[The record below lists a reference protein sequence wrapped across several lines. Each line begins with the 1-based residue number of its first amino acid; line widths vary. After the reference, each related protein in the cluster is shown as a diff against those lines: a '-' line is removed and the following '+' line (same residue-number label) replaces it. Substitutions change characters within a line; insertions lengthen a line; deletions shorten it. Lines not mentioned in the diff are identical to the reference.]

1 LAVVAQAFDRLG
13 GDDDLDADVAD
24 PLGQVDGRVHPG
36 GEGGEL
42 VQDQQ
47 GVLALAGLRPVA

>member
-1 LAVVAQAFDRLG
+1 VVAQALDALG
-13 GDDDLDADVAD
+13 GDHDLDADVAD
-24 PLGQVDGRVHPG
+24 PLGQVDGRVHAG

-47 GVLALAGLRPVA
+47 GVLALSRGLRPVA